1 MFNNALEF
9 FGCKFISLI
18 YWSLPSTELFSIVWS
33 EFLQAMTGD
42 LQQDS
47 LAPAQPRE
55 VGGGPTRMDL
65 LFKGNHFTL
74 ERTNLIV

>member
-1 MFNNALEF
+1 MSCSSYEF
-9 FGCKFISLI
+9 SIKYRSFLGTGFLLLI
-18 YWSLPSTELFSIVWS
+18 FWSLPSSELFSIVWS

-55 VGGGPTRMDL
+55 VGGGFFSKETIL
-65 LFKGNHFTL
+65 LWNEKT
-74 ERTNLIV
+74 